1 MIEIDIPLRDMKT
14 IVRIMKLI
22 RKLFFDIR
30 REFEKTPAYD
40 FDKIW
45 IDCLINTIELLIRK
59 WEKQEK

>member
-30 REFEKTPAYD
+30 REFEKAPAYD